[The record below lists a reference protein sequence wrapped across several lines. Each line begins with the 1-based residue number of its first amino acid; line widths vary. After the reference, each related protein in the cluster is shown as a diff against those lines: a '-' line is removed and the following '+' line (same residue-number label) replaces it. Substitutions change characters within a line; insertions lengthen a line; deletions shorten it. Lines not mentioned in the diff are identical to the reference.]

1 MKDRRSNIAGD
12 LKAYWPTGHRILVL
26 LDDIEQVN
34 KTESG
39 IVIAAT
45 SEARDRE
52 QQGHMGATV
61 IKTGPTCFNLPHM
74 GDEPWCK
81 DGDRVLIAPYSG
93 KKIPGHPRLRLINDE
108 DVTAVEGSGDLSVD
122 ALQSMIDKAD
132 ADFAESLRLSKLEK
146 EVSGGN

>member
-45 SEARDRE
+45 NDAKERE

-108 DVTAVEGSGDLSVD
+108 DVTAVEGSGESGPGMLT
-122 ALQSMIDKAD
+122 ALIEKAD
-132 ADFAESLRLSKLEK
+132 AEFSERLRAAKLER
-146 EVSGGN
+146 EVSCG